1 MAEKKQIKKPTYWAP
16 KTGERGMNELHFAA
30 YCGDAE
36 GVLAALTQGLDV
48 DGQDDN
54 GYTALH
60 WNADMGCTPGD
71 REAIVTILLD
81 HGAEIEARDAQGRTP
96 LFVAASSGSAQIV
109 RALVLAGADVNARS
123 NSGATPLML
132 AASSGSLEAV
142 TFLLAGGAD
151 ANAFTPDGTTAMDM
165 AMGAEFEDVVDVLRV
180 RCEN

>member
-1 MAEKKQIKKPTYWAP
+1 MAEKKPAKPAYQVP
-16 KTGERGMNELHFAA
+16 KAGERGMNELHFAA

-36 GVLAALTQGLDV
+36 GVLAALAQGLDV

-60 WNADMGCTPGD
+60 WNADMGCAPGD
-71 REAIVTILLD
+71 RETIVTILLD
-81 HGAEIEARDAQGRTP
+81 HGAEVEARDAQGRTP

-109 RALVLAGADVNARS
+109 RALVLAGANVNARS

-132 AASSGSLEAV
+132 AASSGSLDAV
-142 TFLLAGGAD
+142 TFRLAGGAD
-151 ANAFTPDGTTAMDM
+151 ANAFTPDGSTAMDM